1 MDTATTTRATPTR
14 SVLRRH
20 DYRMLLAS
28 AATSRAGDFLYGV
41 AVSVYV
47 FDRTGSAAW
56 VSAAALGRFLPS
68 VLLSPL
74 AGVVA
79 DRYERRRLMIAGDLA
94 QLITMAALTV
104 TAAVAAPVLLVVGL
118 STAAAAAATV
128 QRACSSAMVQ
138 TVVPE
143 DELAAANS
151 LLNTVDTITF
161 VVGPAAGGLLLL
173 LGAPAVAF
181 GLNAAT
187 FAVSAAFLV
196 AMRAHSSSTASTEQ
210 AGTLGELR
218 EGVAAFL
225 GNRTVVVLIGC
236 VVAATVVY
244 GVEIVLLV
252 LVSTELLG
260 TGAPGLGWLL
270 AASGAGGLAGAA
282 LSGRLAAAA
291 RPRIVIAVLVLLTGL
306 PLASLSVVREPLVA
320 YVVLL
325 VEGAAIVALDIL
337 SETALQRGVAA
348 EVLGRVS
355 GLVLSLTAV
364 GTAAGT
370 LLAPVLVAAV
380 GLPVAL
386 AAAGTVPVVLAAA
399 SLLLLPGFDAAAER
413 TRRALAP
420 RVALLTRLPLLEGVD
435 AAAVERLAAAVT
447 EERVAPGTVVL
458 RQGDAAGDLFVLVE
472 GALVVDHAANGVAR
486 RVNALAAPD
495 YVGEIGLVQHRPRT
509 ATVTAATDALLWR
522 LPGPLFL
529 DAVTGVSMLP
539 TGLSRDI
546 ANRLARTPAAR

>member
-1 MDTATTTRATPTR
+1 MDTTATRARPPG

-28 AATSRAGDFLYGV
+28 AATSRAGDFLYLV
-41 AVSVYV
+41 AMSVYV

-68 VLLSPL
+68 VLLSPV
-74 AGVVA
+74 AGVIA

-94 QLITMAALTV
+94 QLAAMAALTV
-104 TAAVAAPVLLVVGL
+104 AAAVAAPALLVVAL

-187 FAVSAAFLV
+187 FAVSAAFLL
-196 AMRAHSSSTASTEQ
+196 AMHARSTPGASPERG
-210 AGTLGELR
+210 GTVGELR

-236 VVAATVVY
+236 VVAETFVY

-270 AASGAGGLAGAA
+270 AASGAGGLIGAA
-282 LSGRLAAAA
+282 LSARLAAAT
-291 RPRIVIAVLVLLTGL
+291 RPRTVIAVLVLLTGL
-306 PLASLSVVREPLVA
+306 PLASLSVVRAPAVA
-320 YVVLL
+320 YAVLL

-337 SETALQRGVAA
+337 SETALQRGVAT
-348 EVLGRVS
+348 EVLGPGA
-355 GLVLSLTAV
+355 GLAISLTAI

-370 LLAPVLVAAV
+370 LLAPVLVDAV
-380 GLPVAL
+380 GLPIAL

-399 SLLLLPGFDAAAER
+399 SLLLLPGFDAAADR

-420 RVALLTRLPLLEGVD
+420 RVALLARLPLFDGVD
-435 AAAVERLAAAVT
+435 VAAVERLAAAVT
-447 EERVAPGTVVL
+447 EQRAPAGTQVL
-458 RQGDAAGDLFVLVE
+458 RQGDPTDDLYILVE
-472 GALVVDHAANGVAR
+472 GTVVVDHTVDGVVR
-486 RVNALAAPD
+486 PINELTAPD

-509 ATVTAATDALLWR
+509 ATVTAASDVLLWR

-529 DAVTGVSMLP
+529 DAVTGVSTLP
-539 TGLSRDI
+539 VGLSRAI
-546 ANRLARTPAAR
+546 ASRLARTPAAR

>member
-1 MDTATTTRATPTR
+1 MDTTATRSRPTG

-28 AATSRAGDFLYGV
+28 AATSRAGDFLYLV
-41 AVSVYV
+41 ALSVYV

-79 DRYERRRLMIAGDLA
+79 DRYERRRLMIVGDLA
-94 QLITMAALTV
+94 QLAAMAALTAA
-104 TAAVAAPVLLVVGL
+104 AAVAAPALLVVGL
-118 STAAAAAATV
+118 STAAATAATV

-173 LGAPAVAF
+173 LGAPTVAF
-181 GLNAAT
+181 GLNALT
-187 FAVSAAFLV
+187 FAVSAAFLL
-196 AMRAHSSSTASTEQ
+196 AMRARSTPTVPTER

-236 VVAATVVY
+236 VVAETFVY

-252 LVSTELLG
+252 VVSTELLG

-270 AASGAGGLAGAA
+270 AASGAGGLIGAA
-282 LSGRLAAAA
+282 LSTRLAAAA
-291 RPRIVIAVLVLLTGL
+291 RPRAVIAVLVLLTGL
-306 PLASLSVVREPLVA
+306 PLASLSVVREPVVA
-320 YVVLL
+320 YAVLL

-348 EVLGRVS
+348 DVLGRVS
-355 GLVLSLTAV
+355 GLAMSLAAV
-364 GTAAGT
+364 GTATGT
-370 LLAPVLVAAV
+370 LLAPVLVGTV

-386 AAAGTVPVVLAAA
+386 AVAGTVPVVLAAG
-399 SLLLLPGFDAAAER
+399 SLLLLPGLDAAAER

-420 RVALLTRLPLLEGVD
+420 RVALLSRLPLFEGVD
-435 AAAVERLAAAVT
+435 AAAVERLAAAAT
-447 EERVAPGTVVL
+447 EERVPAGTVVL
-458 RQGDAAGDLFVLVE
+458 RQGDPADDLFVLVE
-472 GALVVDHAANGVAR
+472 GTLVVDHAADGVVR
-486 RVNALAAPD
+486 RVNELAAPD

-509 ATVTAATDALLWR
+509 ATVTAATGALLWR
-522 LPGPLFL
+522 LPGGLFL
-529 DAVTGVSMLP
+529 DAVTGVPTLP
-539 TGLSRDI
+539 TGLSRGI
-546 ANRLARTPAAR
+546 ASRLARIAVT